1 MMERLRETVAK
12 WIAGDIVFS
21 PKPSAALR
29 RWREMFNVSQTALAM
44 ALGMSPSVVS
54 DYESGRRKSPGIG
67 VVKKMVEALIEHD
80 QRSGGRM
87 LGSLSYVLGSHLPS
101 EVVLDLRELEE
112 AVTVERFC
120 ELVKGELVA
129 CPQLAERRLFG
140 YTVVDSLKAILSLS
154 SEDFKKFYGMTAE
167 RALVFTGVGTGRSP
181 LVAIK
186 VVGISPGLV
195 VLHGVIEKIDPLAVK
210 IAEQLLLPVAISR
223 LRRVEDI
230 IGNLRKLS

>member
-1 MMERLRETVAK
+1 
-12 WIAGDIVFS
+12 
-21 PKPSAALR
+21 
-29 RWREMFNVSQTALAM
+29 
-44 ALGMSPSVVS
+44 
-54 DYESGRRKSPGIG
+54 
-67 VVKKMVEALIEHD
+67 
-80 QRSGGRM
+80 
-87 LGSLSYVLGSHLPS
+87 
-101 EVVLDLRELEE
+101 
-112 AVTVERFC
+112 
-120 ELVKGELVA
+120 VA
-129 CPQLAERRLFG
+129 CPQLAERKLFG

-230 IGNLRKLS
+230 IENLKKLS